1 MGGNIALS
9 IWTRFEVCPEVR
21 ADRAE
26 IVTRF
31 SVYEVA
37 LRRTFAPA
45 VCNRS
50 LRGQNMSWH
59 GQKIRALGALWA
71 CRHADTGTLS
81 AGGDGCVPIR
91 PITRSQLLLKR
102 RLIPMWRI
110 FGVVQIVS

>member
-1 MGGNIALS
+1 M
-9 IWTRFEVCPEVR
+9 R
-21 ADRAE
+21 AGRAE

-37 LRRTFAPA
+37 IRRTFAPA
-45 VCNRS
+45 VCNRYPW
-50 LRGQNMSWH
+50 GQSMSWH
-59 GQKIRALGALWA
+59 GQKNRASGAPRV

-91 PITRSQLLLKR
+91 PITRSQMLLKR